1 MWCVFVTTVATE
13 TQQCVVY
20 CSAVT
25 ANNTKLKSVTQKCF
39 YGEVKSPATMKRTSV
54 FTRSARSEPN
64 LQSLGRFTKAA
75 FYQISWKNPSNGSHA
90 NRCGQTYGHDE
101 ASGCSSRLSERA

>member
-54 FTRSARSEPN
+54 FTRSARSETKFAVSR
-64 LQSLGRFTKAA
+64 QIHESRFL
-75 FYQISWKNPSNGSHA
+75 SNFMEKSVQWEP
-90 NRCGQTYGHDE
+90 R
-101 ASGCSSRLSERA
+101 